1 MLFLTLATL
10 LGILG
15 WILLFIQKTP
25 LKIEVKLLAIK
36 GWFNQNI
43 TAIKV
48 YCLGASITLLVFYI
62 TKVTVLAVLA
72 LVLTVALPGIIL
84 KNYQKKVINEKS
96 NAWPYLIDDLT
107 SAIRSGM
114 TLPDSLLEVANNAA
128 PALSEEL
135 AIFTLYYNRTGQI
148 NPALAAMKEKVIDP
162 IGGLVIRMLLTVV
175 RSGANDLGKS
185 LKILS
190 QAVRDQQQLDRELL
204 ARQSWVINSARL
216 AVISP
221 WIVLLAIWGQP
232 SVQSAYQTNQ
242 GQGILFLVA
251 SICLSAYWF
260 MKKMAVKENV

>member
-1 MLFLTLATL
+1 MITFALAISM
-10 LGILG
+10 GVLG

-25 LKIEVKLLAIK
+25 LIVEVKFLL
-36 GWFNQNI
+36 FQNWLKNNL
-43 TAIKV
+43 AALKV
-48 YCLGASITLLVFYI
+48 YIVGSLITLLVFYF
-62 TKVTVLAVLA
+62 TKVIVLALLS

-84 KNYQKKVINEKS
+84 KNYKNKILDEKS
-96 NAWPYLIDDLT
+96 NAWPFLIDDLI

-114 TLPDSLLEVANNAA
+114 TLPDSLTEVAKNVPAA
-128 PALSEEL
+128 LEDEL
-135 AIFTLYYNRTGQI
+135 QVFIQYYNRTGQI
-148 NPALAAMKEKVIDP
+148 NQALLGMKEKVIDP

-232 SVQSAYQTNQ
+232 SVQSTYQTPQ
-242 GQGILFLVA
+242 GQAILFLVA
-251 SICLSAYWF
+251 LICLSAYWF
-260 MKKMAVKENV
+260 MKRMAVKENE